1 MKADDPNSRKRL
13 SVYDDSF
20 PSANFNSDE
29 SCFLW
34 YFLFLKSLSLSLFFK
49 FIISYIVQPSIS

>member
-34 YFLFLKSLSLSLFFK
+34 YFLFLKSLSLSFF
-49 FIISYIVQPSIS
+49 